1 MQIYFQMSYMIGIDM
16 KLLEKQDSKESMTA
30 QNNFTFFIKLFT
42 NFVTQLINKFRINYN
57 FT

>member
-1 MQIYFQMSYMIGIDM
+1 MRFMIGINM

-42 NFVTQLINKFRINYN
+42 NFVTQLFTQLIINLELTF
-57 FT
+57 